1 MTVRIAA
8 VLGSLGSLVL
18 LTQVACTDTP
28 AAPEGNPAV
37 EFTARAPAEV
47 KSEPVVVTVGRDE
60 VGTDYFPPGSHDGSY
75 HAKDAI
81 RPRSTVIAP
90 GTTVDFVIA
99 AGHDLSVYE
108 PGITPASIDVSLLE
122 PAGVPF
128 DFPPLINDPVG
139 RLARAPLNF
148 GPPLTWSYTFEE
160 PGLYLVICDV
170 LPHFVGAK
178 MYAWIRVG

>member
-1 MTVRIAA
+1 MLARTLVF
-8 VLGSLGSLVL
+8 GSLGSLVL
-18 LTQVACTDTP
+18 LAQAACTDATV
-28 AAPEGNPAV
+28 APEGIS
-37 EFTARAPAEV
+37 APAFAARSPAHV
-47 KSEPVVVTVGRDE
+47 QPEPVVVKVGRDD
-60 VGTDYFPPGSHDGSY
+60 VGTNFFPPGSHDGSY

-81 RPRSTVIAP
+81 RPRSTVITP

-128 DFPPLINDPVG
+128 EFPPLVNDPEG
-139 RLARAPLNF
+139 RLARSPLNF
-148 GPPLTWSYTFEE
+148 GPPLIWSYKFEE